1 MKLLLKRE
9 QCRGI
14 TLKTIKHLILLIPLV
29 FLIHDLEEI
38 LTVDQFELPVP
49 IEIST
54 LQFTL
59 AFILLWIV
67 VTWAC
72 IRTVNQ
78 KTFFGMNPVTTFAL
92 IIAIFLV
99 NGIGHI
105 VQSII
110 FWKYVPG
117 VITAVVLL
125 IPFSLYSM
133 KRLQDEQSITKK
145 QFMKLLLVG
154 AILIT
159 PTILVALLIGKFIS

>member
-1 MKLLLKRE
+1 
-9 QCRGI
+9 
-14 TLKTIKHLILLIPLV
+14 LKTIKHLILLIPLV

-38 LTVDQFELPVP
+38 LTVEQFELPVP

-72 IRTVNQ
+72 IRAANQ
-78 KTFFGMNPVTTFAL
+78 KSFLGMNPNTTFTF
-92 IIAIFLV
+92 IIAIFLF
-99 NGIGHI
+99 NGIGH
-105 VQSII
+105 VLQSII

-125 IPFSLYSM
+125 IPFCLYSL
-133 KRLQDEQSITKK
+133 KRLHDEQSITKK
-145 QFMKLLLVG
+145 EFTKLLLVA
-154 AILIT
+154 AIIIT
-159 PTILVALLIGKFIS
+159 PTILVALLIGKFIF

>member
-1 MKLLLKRE
+1 M
-9 QCRGI
+9 
-14 TLKTIKHLILLIPLV
+14 KTIKHLMLIWPLV

-38 LTVDQFELPVP
+38 LTVEQFELPFP
-49 IEIST
+49 IEITT
-54 LQFTL
+54 LQFTI

-72 IRTVNQ
+72 INAANQ
-78 KTFFGMNPVTTFAL
+78 KNFFGMNPITTFAL

-105 VQSII
+105 LQSII
-110 FWKYVPG
+110 LWKYVPG

-125 IPFSLYSM
+125 IPFCLYCL

-145 QFMKLLLVG
+145 EFTKLLLVG

-159 PTILVALLIGKFIS
+159 PTILVALLIGKFIF